1 MFSMLNAN
9 DRSAQEWDDV
19 VAKAD
24 PRLKVTSINKP
35 FGSHDAIIEIKLD
48 AGLPN

>member
-1 MFSMLNAN
+1 MFSMLNAQ
-9 DRSAQEWDDV
+9 DRSAAEWDQI
-19 VAKAD
+19 VAEAD

-48 AGLPN
+48 EGLPN